1 MFHIKNISGTK
12 TTYFEEK
19 CQSKIPFK
27 DSKVWR
33 TAILISRSG
42 KATGKYSKE
51 QNSKF
56 DNDSIRLID
65 FERGVDNLQIMSN
78 SSVNTLPNT
87 EEIQYSKIYKIA
99 IKYQANI
106 AKMNELESWKK
117 QVYC

>member
-1 MFHIKNISGTK
+1 MKKNAK
-12 TTYFEEK
+12 VKF
-19 CQSKIPFK
+19 QFQ
-27 DSKVWR
+27 DSKEWR

-56 DNDSIRLID
+56 DNDSIRPID

>member
-1 MFHIKNISGTK
+1 MKKNAK
-12 TTYFEEK
+12 VKF
-19 CQSKIPFK
+19 QFK

-33 TAILISRSG
+33 TSILISRSG

-56 DNDSIRLID
+56 DNDSIRPID